1 MSASVVIIG
10 AGLAGLICARELTRR
25 GFAVLVIEASDNVGG
40 RVRSD
45 HMDGYILDHG
55 FQVLFDA
62 YPAAQRQLNLPL
74 LDLHPFDPGA
84 IIATAGKQTILTD
97 PLRDRNL
104 DAIVKA
110 GLSNAALPTD
120 KLRTL
125 QLVFEL
131 RNQTIDQILEGED
144 TSTLAYLRQRGFSEQ
159 IINTFFR
166 PFYGGI
172 FLDRSLQTSAKC
184 FKFDFKMLSEGRTTL
199 PAQGMGQISQ
209 QLAQPL
215 LAHNRIRLNTAVEEL
230 VVDGE
235 RVVGVQLSQ
244 GETIS
249 ADIVVAATPAPE
261 TARLTHLPM
270 PEDELQTVTL
280 YFSGDVPIYQGKK
293 IVLNSHPDAFVNNAQ
308 LLTNV
313 APTYAPPSKHL
324 LSATVLGNPKL
335 DDTALVRRTLADLHR
350 MFENDHKAQAALAQY
365 QPLRLYRIP
374 FAQFQQPPGL
384 HPNLPDNRTTRTGLY
399 VAGELTEASSLNAAM
414 ISGEKCAE
422 CIAEDIQVKAVSL

>member
-10 AGLAGLICARELTRR
+10 AGLAGLTCARELNRR
-25 GFAVLVIEASDNVGG
+25 GFDVSVIEASDGVGG

-45 HMDGYILDHG
+45 YVDGYILDHG

-62 YPAAQRQLNLPL
+62 YPAAQRQLDLPL

-84 IIATAGKQTILTD
+84 IIATTGKQTILTD

-104 DAIVKA
+104 NALVNA

-120 KLRTL
+120 KIRTL
-125 QLVFEL
+125 QLVLEL
-131 RNQTIDQILEGED
+131 RSHTIDQILEGED
-144 TSTLAYLRQRGFSEQ
+144 TSTLTYLRQRGFSEHV
-159 IINTFFR
+159 INTFFR

-184 FKFDFKMLSEGRTTL
+184 FKFDFKMLSEGATTL
-199 PAQGMGQISQ
+199 PARGMGQISQ

-215 LAHNRIRLNTAVEEL
+215 LAHNRIRFNAAAEALIVEDEQ
-230 VVDGE
+230 
-235 RVVGVQLSQ
+235 VVGVRLTQ
-244 GETIS
+244 GEAIRT
-249 ADIVVAATPAPE
+249 DIVVVATPAPE
-261 TARLTHLPM
+261 TARLTDLPM
-270 PEDELQTVTL
+270 PQNELQTVTL
-280 YFSGDVPIYQGKK
+280 YFSGDAPVYQGKK
-293 IVLNSHPDAFVNNAQ
+293 IVLNPRTDAFVNNAQ

-313 APTYAPPSKHL
+313 APTYAPDGKHL
-324 LSATVLGNPKL
+324 LSTTVLGNPAL
-335 DDTALVRRTLADLHR
+335 DDTALFRRTLTDLHR
-350 MFENDHKAQAALAQY
+350 MFESDRKAQAALAQY

-384 HPNLPDNRTTRTGLY
+384 HPTLPDNRTIRPGLY
-399 VAGELTEASSLNAAM
+399 IAGELTEASSLNAAM

-422 CIAEDIQVKAVSL
+422 CIAEDIQTKAISA